1 MSLADLIRGKNAPA
15 NSPTSEQPIKSS
27 EEIKREQRREKVLR
41 MLEESPK
48 IQRAFVTDT
57 MSDRDNVILTLAIR
71 SAGTCELEIPKRKY
85 DPFLFLAIIERTT
98 VQ

>member
-1 MSLADLIRGKNAPA
+1 MSLADLIRGKSATG
-15 NSPTSEQPIKSS
+15 NSSIPEQPIKSS

-41 MLEESPK
+41 MLEESPG

-71 SAGTCELEIPKRKY
+71 GAGTCELEIPKRKY
-85 DPFLFLAIIERTT
+85 DPFLLLAIIERTV

>member
-1 MSLADLIRGKNAPA
+1 MSLADLIRGKSAPA
-15 NSPTSEQPIKSS
+15 NSHISEQPIKSS

-41 MLEESPK
+41 ILEENPR

-71 SAGTCELEIPKRKY
+71 GAGTCELEIPKRKY
-85 DPFLFLAIIERTT
+85 DPFIFLEII
-98 VQ
+98 QKCGIQ

>member
-1 MSLADLIRGKNAPA
+1 MSLADLIRGKIAPA
-15 NSPTSEQPIKSS
+15 NNPIPEQPIKSS

-41 MLEESPK
+41 MIEENPK

-71 SAGTCELEIPKRKY
+71 GAGTCELEIPKRKY
-85 DPFLFLAIIERTT
+85 DPFLLLAIIERTA